1 MATIGWKRIGRWFGA
16 GLLGL
21 LCVAALTAPVAAQD
35 ATALRARYAALRDQL
50 SNNQFRRPLYV
61 ESHESPGELKGEI
74 YALVAQPYA
83 TLGPALQG
91 VDHWCEILILHLNVK
106 DCQGRSTGTADTL
119 RLVIGKK
126 YDQPLEEAYRVDF
139 SYKISAASADYL
151 QILLNAEAG
160 PLGTKNYRILLEA
173 VALDSRRTFVHMSY
187 SYAYGMTAQVAMQA
201 YLATIGRN
209 KVGFSVVER
218 RTDGQPVYIDGVR
231 GVVERNTMRYYLA
244 IEAYLGAI
252 DLPLSERLEKRLS
265 DWHAAIERYPQQLH
279 ELERAEYLAMK
290 RREVKR
296 QQLGGKNDFPVG
308 RGWAG

>member
-1 MATIGWKRIGRWFGA
+1 MATIGRTRIGRRFGA

-21 LCVAALTAPVAAQD
+21 AFVAALTAPVAAQD
-35 ATALRARYAALRDQL
+35 AAALRARHAALRDQL

-74 YALVAQPYA
+74 YALIAQPYA
-83 TLGPALQG
+83 TLAPALQG

-126 YDQPLEEAYRVDF
+126 YDQPREEAYQVDF
-139 SYKISAASADYL
+139 TYRRGAADADYL
-151 QILLNAEAG
+151 QILLSAESG

-173 VALDSRRTFVHMSY
+173 VALDPRRTFVHLSY
-187 SYAYGMTAQVAMQA
+187 SYVYGMTAQVAMQA

-218 RTDGQPVYIDGVR
+218 RTDGQPAYIDGVR

-244 IEAYLGAI
+244 IEAYLGALT
-252 DLPLSERLEKRLS
+252 LPPAERLEKRLS

-296 QQLGGKNDFPVG
+296 QRVGGKSDLPVTRDG
-308 RGWAG
+308 AG

>member
-1 MATIGWKRIGRWFGA
+1 MATTGRMRIGRRWGA
-16 GLLGL
+16 ALLGF
-21 LCVAALTAPVAAQD
+21 LCVAAFVGPVGAQD
-35 ATALRARYAALRDQL
+35 AAALRARHAALRDQL
-50 SNNQFRRPLYV
+50 SNNQFHRPLYV
-61 ESHESPGELKGEI
+61 ESRETPGDLKGEI
-74 YALVAQPYA
+74 YASITQPYG
-83 TLGPALQG
+83 TVGPALQG

-106 DCQGRSTGTADTL
+106 DCQGSSTGAGDTL

-139 SYKISAASADYL
+139 SYKVGAARADYL
-151 QILLNAEAG
+151 QILLNAETG
-160 PLGTKNYRILLEA
+160 PLGTKNYRIVLEA
-173 VALDSRRTFVHMSY
+173 VPLGSRRTFVHMSY
-187 SYAYGMTAQVAMQA
+187 SYANGMAAQVAMQA

-209 KVGFSVVER
+209 KVGFGIIER

-231 GVVERNTMRYYLA
+231 GVLERNAMRYYLA
-244 IEAYLGAI
+244 IEAYLGAV
-252 DLPLSERLEKRLS
+252 DLPPTERLEKRLS

-308 RGWAG
+308 CG